1 MTIMTTLKQ
10 QKSKQ
15 RTIPSIHK
23 PEVLLERFPYR
34 YVIVG
39 KIELNG
45 KPDCRIQEYN
55 TATKRWRDTY
65 LCDNEMQLMAAM
77 EDKDYS
83 LWLHGEICYRSDIS
97 RNYYE
102 G

>member
-1 MTIMTTLKQ
+1 MTTMKQQTLKQ
-10 QKSKQ
+10 P
-15 RTIPSIHK
+15 TIHK

-55 TATKRWRDTY
+55 TYTKRWKDMY
-65 LCDNEMQLMAAM
+65 LCDNQMQLMAAM
-77 EDKDYS
+77 EDKQYT
-83 LWLHGEICYRSDIS
+83 LWLAGENCYRSDS
-97 RNYYE
+97 SKHHYE